1 MFSFLLDF
9 KKGLQKIKFNYTL
22 RFIMFKVSLVLLL
35 SLLCH
40 GCASSSSSNRFI
52 AHNFAKTTPK
62 KADKRL
68 VKYATTQGC
77 QMMKNGYMV
86 CPKIMNR

>member
-40 GCASSSSSNRFI
+40 GCASSSANRV
-52 AHNFAKTTPK
+52 AVSKVSKPTQKVDN
-62 KADKRL
+62 RL
-68 VKYATTQGC
+68 VKYATVQGC
-77 QMMKNGYMV
+77 KMLKSGYMV
-86 CPKIMNR
+86 CPKSMNR